1 MTDSTVK
8 PGVLL
13 DALMAAGDISYDWNI
28 ASDRMT
34 FIGDIGALIGSDH
47 VTDGATYQSH
57 VNAEDQSRRLEL
69 LARHFSAGGQFDCD
83 YRMRRPDGSIC
94 WVHDRGK
101 AETGSD
107 GVVSR
112 MLGTLRIITERK
124 SAEEDQ
130 RDLAVY
136 DALTGHYNQ
145 SRLREALE
153 HTLSHAQRYA
163 SEGGYLV
170 VGIDNMTNLTNGYDK
185 AVAESIFVSVGQRIE
200 ECVRTADVIGRLDAF
215 RFGVVLSLC
224 TESGLAAVAEKIT
237 KIVAAIPV
245 MTPAGP
251 LPVTVSV
258 GGVLFPLDARTT
270 NAVMHCGIKA
280 LDDASRRG
288 PGTFGSY
295 RQASDLRGHDQ
306 AQEDIGASLMRALRD
321 GHVAF
326 AYQPVIR
333 CADRQIAYYE
343 TLLRILDGENA
354 PIPASVFVPTAEKQG
369 YSQRVDRYGLDLAIA
384 ELELYP
390 DLHLAMNIS
399 GLTVTDRAWLRRL
412 NGAVA
417 GRPDIAQ
424 RLIVEITETAELYD
438 FEDSLRFISSV
449 RALGCR
455 VSLDDFGVGYTNFRH
470 LQTFPVDTVK
480 IDGSYIRGVAGN
492 AANQKFIDTLL
503 GITTAYGIETVAECV
518 ESQADLDYLLAKG
531 VTYLQGWEL
540 GRPALTHP
548 VLATAK

>member
-13 DALMAAGDISYDWNI
+13 DALMAAGDISYDWNVT
-28 ASDRMT
+28 SDKMT
-34 FIGDIGALIGSDH
+34 FFGDIDALIGADH
-47 VTDGATYQSH
+47 VTDGATFQSH
-57 VNAEDQSRRLEL
+57 VNAEDQPRRLQA
-69 LARHFSAGGQFDCD
+69 LARHNAAGGRFDCE
-83 YRMRRPDGSIC
+83 YRLRRADGSIC

-101 AETGSD
+101 IETGAG
-107 GVVSR
+107 GVANR
-112 MLGTLRIITERK
+112 MLGTLRIVTERK
-124 SAEEDQ
+124 SAEESQ
-130 RDLAVY
+130 RDVAVY

-153 HTLSHAQRYA
+153 HALTHAQRYA
-163 SEGGYLV
+163 AEGGYLV
-170 VGIDNMTNLTNGYDK
+170 VGIDSMASLASAHDD
-185 AVAESIFVSVGQRIE
+185 AILERIFVSVGQKIE
-200 ECVRTADVIGRLDAF
+200 ECVRTADVIGRLEAF
-215 RFGVVLSLC
+215 RFGVVLSQC
-224 TESGLAAVAEKIT
+224 TEPGLAAVADKIKAT
-237 KIVAAIPV
+237 VAAIPF
-245 MTPAGP
+245 MTPDGP
-251 LPVTVSV
+251 LPISVSV
-258 GGVLFPLDARTT
+258 GGVLFPSDVRTT
-270 NAVMHCGIKA
+270 NAAMHCGTRA
-280 LDDASRRG
+280 LDDAMRRG
-288 PGTFGSY
+288 AGTFASH
-295 RQASDLRGHDQ
+295 RQASILPGHDYD
-306 AQEDIGASLMRALRD
+306 QEDIGASLVQALRD

-326 AYQPVIR
+326 AYQPVVR
-333 CADRQIAYYE
+333 CADGEIAYYE
-343 TLLRILDGENA
+343 TLLRILDGDK
-354 PIPASVFVPTAEKQG
+354 PPVPASVFVPVAEQQG

-384 ELELYP
+384 ELDLYP

-424 RLIVEITETAELYD
+424 RLIIEITETAELYD

-518 ESQADLDYLLAKG
+518 ESQADLDYLLAQG

-548 VLATAK
+548 VLAAAK